1 MAASTIDWNNFGAR
15 YPERPSPQAIQQY
28 TNLLLQFIGSEPR
41 APIKVPKRP
50 SSLEYQVNCDDSEWW
65 DGKRDTP
72 AKIVDLILFAY
83 ELDTLEIRL
92 HELDEVVDEL

>member
-1 MAASTIDWNNFGAR
+1 
-15 YPERPSPQAIQQY
+15 
-28 TNLLLQFIGSEPR
+28 
-41 APIKVPKRP
+41 
-50 SSLEYQVNCDDSEWW
+50 VNCDDWEWW

-92 HELDEVVDEL
+92 HELDEVVDEFVIAESMYSTRLLHKELFFAEFK